1 MADTQDLTLKGQAG
15 SRTLELDLEDE
26 QTLLIFKA
34 IASET
39 RWNLLKTLS
48 LKLDV
53 CETAKKLNQTEA
65 NISAQMK
72 ILERAHL
79 ITPKF
84 EVGRH
89 GVKKVCELNLDQIVI
104 NFNK

>member
-1 MADTQDLTLKGQAG
+1 MVEIQDLAIKESVG
-15 SRTLELDLEDE
+15 SRTLELDLEDQ
-26 QTLLIFKA
+26 QTLLICKA
-34 IASET
+34 LASGT
-39 RWNLLKTLS
+39 RWNLLKILR

-72 ILERAHL
+72 ILEKARL

-89 GVKKVCELNLDQIVI
+89 GVKKVCELNLDRIVI
-104 NFNK
+104 NI